1 SGSAGVDLAT
11 AVDTILETQNVH
23 LIDSTLQ
30 GPLGRGL
37 SALLLG
43 RSSLSRQGIFVIP
56 GVIDANATGVIK
68 IMVYTL
74 TPPVFIPANSK
85 IAQLVPFK
93 ASVPNAEPL
102 TQGAEGF
109 GSTGPSEVMLA
120 IDIKQGKPEESV
132 LMQHPNGQSSTM
144 TMLIDTGADVTIIP

>member
-1 SGSAGVDLAT
+1 AGSAGLDLAT
-11 AVDTILETQNVH
+11 AVGTLLESQNVY
-23 LIDSTLQ
+23 LIDSTMR

-43 RSSLSRQGIFVIP
+43 RSSLSRQGIFVVP
-56 GVIDANATGVIK
+56 GVIDADATGVIK

-93 ASVPNAEPL
+93 ASVPHAEPVIRGD
-102 TQGAEGF
+102 QGF
-109 GSTGPSEVMLA
+109 GSTGPPEVMLA
-120 IDIKQGKPEESV
+120 IDIQRGKPEERY
-132 LMQHPNGQSSTM
+132 HPCGQSSSI
-144 TMLIDTGADVTIIP
+144 TMLVDTGADVTIIP